1 MDPCGEWPNL
11 QGMEKGVRLERTM
24 LSTVTKCHAQTFSP
38 YSFILRIMI
47 FMLFPNL
54 LNICLNQMHV
64 LSKVYRTERL
74 KPPFFCRSDDS
85 ERDLMVSKLFVTITF
100 LLSSLH
106 SYIYIITPIPKQKSL
121 DYLLWHFISM
131 LYSLA
136 KHILHAQ
143 AAIPCTGSR
152 RSAQFLNHRRTCN
165 YTGLQ
170 DDHVP
175 AFNRLHP
182 EFKTLLSTCC
192 INIGLGCS
200 EHDEDFI

>member
-1 MDPCGEWPNL
+1 MFGLNL
-11 QGMEKGVRLERTM
+11 K
-24 LSTVTKCHAQTFSP
+24 F
-38 YSFILRIMI
+38 
-47 FMLFPNL
+47 
-54 LNICLNQMHV
+54 
-64 LSKVYRTERL
+64 TERNVWNL
-74 KPPFFCRSDDS
+74 VFFCRSDDS

-100 LLSSLH
+100 LPSSLH

-200 EHDEDFI
+200 EHDEDVI